1 MGTMR
6 EDFDAVIDDLD
17 VADTLGETEQVVEPT
32 DDDTSVTS
40 AFDAEETVAEVT
52 ESDDDK
58 KEVAA
63 EDKNLTSAVDAEA
76 AASDPSKD
84 TPEPDTSKDS
94 LKAPVGW
101 SPKEREQWSKVPR
114 EIQQRINNR
123 EREMAESMAG
133 TKEARQAY
141 EQINKI
147 TQSFGPVLAADGF
160 SSPTEAMQ
168 AAFGSMAAMR
178 MGTPQQK
185 ATEVAR
191 IVKQYGI
198 DINAL
203 DDALVGNVSPQG
215 AADPQSAA
223 IERIIEQRMAPM
235 TQFMQTIEQAQQ
247 AKIGEGRQQANSA
260 VMEFSKTAEFL
271 PDVREDMADIIDL
284 AAKRG
289 VNLSMQQAYDRACA
303 AHPEIANVMSERKR
317 AEAITGG
324 QQVLASKRN
333 AASSISGR
341 KTGQGGGGS
350 ALSMRDS
357 IAAAFDEAAS

>member
-1 MGTMR
+1 
-6 EDFDAVIDDLD
+6 
-17 VADTLGETEQVVEPT
+17 
-32 DDDTSVTS
+32 
-40 AFDAEETVAEVT
+40 
-52 ESDDDK
+52 
-58 KEVAA
+58 
-63 EDKNLTSAVDAEA
+63 
-76 AASDPSKD
+76 
-84 TPEPDTSKDS
+84 
-94 LKAPVGW
+94 
-101 SPKEREQWSKVPR
+101 
-114 EIQQRINNR
+114 
-123 EREMAESMAG
+123 
-133 TKEARQAY
+133 
-141 EQINKI
+141 
-147 TQSFGPVLAADGF
+147 
-160 SSPTEAMQ
+160 
-168 AAFGSMAAMR
+168 
-178 MGTPQQK
+178 
-185 ATEVAR
+185 
-191 IVKQYGI
+191 
-198 DINAL
+198 
-203 DDALVGNVSPQG
+203 
-215 AADPQSAA
+215 
-223 IERIIEQRMAPM
+223 MAPM